1 MTRSLAAL
9 AVVLVLSGCANV
21 LRSSA
26 SCPCAMPPASWTT
39 VLREA
44 DQLAEEGRFAAADS
58 AFVAFGEANT
68 SSHFARE
75 IVFWRALYQLDPRN
89 PSGQRES
96 ASRMLDEYLQSDSV
110 YWYRAEARVLRQLAG
125 MPAAAPA
132 PATAGSVPHPN
143 GLPAPTTVPI
153 ARAADATLTEKDV
166 EIQAL
171 RERVARLN
179 EELERIKRRLSAP

>member
-1 MTRSLAAL
+1 MTRSLPLL
-9 AVVLVLSGCANV
+9 AMALVLGGCANV
-21 LRSSA
+21 LRSA
-26 SCPCAMPPASWTT
+26 ATCPCALPPASWSAA
-39 VLREA
+39 LREA

-58 AFVAFGEANT
+58 ALVAFAQANA
-68 SSHFARE
+68 SNHFSRE

-89 PSGQRES
+89 PSAERDE
-96 ASRMLDEYLQSDSV
+96 AVRMLDGYLQSDSV

-125 MPAAAPA
+125 MPTTTV
-132 PATAGSVPHPN
+132 ATGPPQG

-179 EELERIKRRLSAP
+179 EELERIKRRLSTP